1 MNCQICGKKLDLF
14 DPSNVDVTIA
24 DGKGEPVMNRHFV
37 VCENCACKV
46 LALFATSDPMCKKCD
61 KEHQMKKIFIDIENT
76 IIDSL
81 FSRNWMYENIERIKK
96 FLKANEKDTL
106 TVNIF
111 TWGWKT
117 TNEIEPELVTMLFDK
132 LEVPASNRGNVV
144 IKENSVDLAIKEGWL
159 KPEDKEEAICPGMMS
174 EYGLSKVMMFLKMS
188 EKFIPGT
195 TSILIDDL
203 VDEYSYETIGSNVKV
218 ILHNPKAV

>member
-1 MNCQICGKKLDLF
+1 
-14 DPSNVDVTIA
+14 
-24 DGKGEPVMNRHFV
+24 
-37 VCENCACKV
+37 
-46 LALFATSDPMCKKCD
+46 
-61 KEHQMKKIFIDIENT
+61 
-76 IIDSL
+76 
-81 FSRNWMYENIERIKK
+81 
-96 FLKANEKDTL
+96 
-106 TVNIF
+106 
-111 TWGWKT
+111 
-117 TNEIEPELVTMLFDK
+117 MLFDK

-144 IKENSVDLAIKEGWL
+144 IKENSVDLAIEEGWL

-218 ILHNPKAV
+218 ILHNPKEV

>member
-1 MNCQICGKKLDLF
+1 M
-14 DPSNVDVTIA
+14 P
-24 DGKGEPVMNRHFV
+24 
-37 VCENCACKV
+37 
-46 LALFATSDPMCKKCD
+46 
-61 KEHQMKKIFIDIENT
+61 
-76 IIDSL
+76 
-81 FSRNWMYENIERIKK
+81 ENIERIKK

-111 TWGWKT
+111 TWGWQT
-117 TNEIEPELVTMLFDK
+117 TKDIEPELVTMLFDK

-203 VDEYSYETIGSNVKV
+203 VDEYSYETVGSNVEV
-218 ILHNPKAV
+218 ILHNPKEV

>member
-1 MNCQICGKKLDLF
+1 
-14 DPSNVDVTIA
+14 
-24 DGKGEPVMNRHFV
+24 
-37 VCENCACKV
+37 
-46 LALFATSDPMCKKCD
+46 
-61 KEHQMKKIFIDIENT
+61 MKKIFIDIENT

-81 FSRNWMYENIERIKK
+81 FSRNWMPENIERIKK
-96 FLKANEKDTL
+96 FLKTNEKDTL
-106 TVNIF
+106 SVNIF

-117 TNEIEPELVTMLFDK
+117 TEEIEPELVTMLFDK

-144 IKENSVDLAIKEGWL
+144 IKENSVDLAIEEGWL

-203 VDEYSYETIGSNVKV
+203 VNEYSYETIGSNVKV
-218 ILHNPKAV
+218 ILHNPKEV